1 MLFKHASKSC
11 SRCAGSASGNSS
23 NSSLVARINEM
34 ESQMIEGKL
43 ALLVNEDT
51 DSEVEEESH
60 GEDPYDDADFD
71 DPGLTDAQMKFAN
84 AFDINLRGQLR

>member
-1 MLFKHASKSC
+1 MHPKVVQDVI
-11 SRCAGSASGNSS
+11 GSASGNSS

-43 ALLVNEDT
+43 VLLGDDGKPLKPLVLLMWKVMVKT
-51 DSEVEEESH
+51 
-60 GEDPYDDADFD
+60 PYDDADFD
-71 DPGLTDAQMKFAN
+71 DPGLTDAPMKFAN